1 MKNYKRT
8 LRRAFSKGRANQK
21 PLTAERVF
29 IVLTVLAAIT
39 FVMTQ
44 LITNAILSPL
54 GQELQSLNNEKN
66 LLIEQNRALEKQ
78 LAKNTSLTSIK
89 IYSEKEFDLKPN
101 SKKETIF
108 VSVPTIQAARQ

>member
-1 MKNYKRT
+1 MTKYRRT
-8 LRRAFSKGRANQK
+8 IRRAFSSTRRDKK
-21 PLTAERVF
+21 PLTVERVF
-29 IVLTVLAAIT
+29 MVLTVLAAIT

-54 GQELQSLNNEKN
+54 GQQLQSLNNEKDS
-66 LLIEQNRALEKQ
+66 LVEQNRALEKQ

-101 SKKETIF
+101 NKKETFF
-108 VSVPTIQAARQ
+108 VSTPSIQAAR